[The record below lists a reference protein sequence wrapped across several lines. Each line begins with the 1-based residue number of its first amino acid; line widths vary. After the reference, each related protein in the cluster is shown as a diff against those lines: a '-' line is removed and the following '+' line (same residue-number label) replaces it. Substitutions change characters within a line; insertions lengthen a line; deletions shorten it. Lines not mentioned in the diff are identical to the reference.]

1 MFTHEGYGGRTLV
14 QRRPDNPE
22 PGASKYV
29 TEAGEALLLP
39 VPPGMRDRVAD
50 PRQTLVIVE
59 GSKGHL
65 AAASWAPE
73 GYAVVGILGCWGFR
87 VGETGGVVSDL
98 YEIPLSGRDVVVML
112 DADVSTNPNVYAA
125 ARDLSDRLTAARG
138 ARSVKFAKV
147 PGGGTASIDD
157 YLATVPEAHRTE
169 DLLGLLRSADRL
181 PARPPAR
188 ARRIDTSKYEIGQ
201 DSQGLPFIVPK
212 DLPNVALYEDQAKR
226 WLAATAEVYGT
237 AAEEWW
243 ASVWGKTSALP
254 KQDLP
259 ARVAHQSGTVY
270 VDLGT
275 PEGQALEV
283 TGSGWRL
290 LDRSLVT
297 FTRAEISEPLP
308 IPAPGSATWADLW
321 AVVNVAPE
329 YRDLCRGWLVSA
341 AHSGAATPVLLMAG
355 AQGAA
360 KTTGMTFLGNLVDPV
375 STRGAREPKD
385 ISAWAALSTKSRIV
399 RVDNVS
405 RVQTWWADALCT
417 TVTGGVEA
425 TRALYSNAG
434 LHVARLYAAVILNG
448 ITLAGITRADLAER
462 TVALEMQKP
471 DVYRTEEDVA
481 EAYES
486 LRPGLLALI
495 LDDLVAVLA
504 DTEPTPE
511 AGGLR
516 MASFAALLAR
526 LDRQQGTQALCQYR
540 EVMARHEDEALEAD
554 GFASAILRLVERA
567 PGGKWSGTYGDLL
580 GAVASIRQELH
591 TEHRH
596 NYRSDWPESGTAAS
610 VWLTRREGLLWNV
623 ARIRVTKTRA
633 RVAGGKVRR
642 VVRLESV
649 NAAESESVHTSVH
662 TEAGSVH
669 PAGPDGPA
677 EGGIV
682 HIVHTSFTPE
692 RPDSP
697 TKQGSVNDVNDVN
710 ALLLEMEDKV
720 ETDPSEG
727 LDESREFVGVHSVH
741 IVHIG
746 PECDLCGGSPAS
758 PWSDGT
764 ADWTLCETC
773 LGVASRAV

>member
-1 MFTHEGYGGRTLV
+1 MARLSQAHTDLLRAAAIRDEYMTHAHTESGALVFTHEGYGGRTLV

-39 VPPGMRDRVAD
+39 VSGDAGPGGRS
-50 PRQTLVIVE
+50 RQTLVIVE

-138 ARSVKFAKV
+138 ARSVKCAKV

-275 PEGQALEV
+275 PEGQALR
-283 TGSGWRL
+283 GHRL
-290 LDRSLVT
+290 RLATPRPLLVT

-341 AHSGAATPVLLMAG
+341 AHSGAATPVLLMPG

-360 KTTGMTFLGNLVDPV
+360 KTTGMTILGNLVDPV
-375 STRGAREPKD
+375 STRGARSP
-385 ISAWAALSTKSRIV
+385 
-399 RVDNVS
+399 
-405 RVQTWWADALCT
+405 
-417 TVTGGVEA
+417 
-425 TRALYSNAG
+425 
-434 LHVARLYAAVILNG
+434 
-448 ITLAGITRADLAER
+448 R
-462 TVALEMQKP
+462 T
-471 DVYRTEEDVA
+471 Y
-481 EAYES
+481 
-486 LRPGLLALI
+486 RPG
-495 LDDLVAVLA
+495 
-504 DTEPTPE
+504 PHSQ
-511 AGGLR
+511 R
-516 MASFAALLAR
+516 S
-526 LDRQQGTQALCQYR
+526 
-540 EVMARHEDEALEAD
+540 
-554 GFASAILRLVERA
+554 
-567 PGGKWSGTYGDLL
+567 L
-580 GAVASIRQELH
+580 GSCA
-591 TEHRH
+591 
-596 NYRSDWPESGTAAS
+596 
-610 VWLTRREGLLWNV
+610 
-623 ARIRVTKTRA
+623 
-633 RVAGGKVRR
+633 
-642 VVRLESV
+642 
-649 NAAESESVHTSVH
+649 
-662 TEAGSVH
+662 
-669 PAGPDGPA
+669 
-677 EGGIV
+677 
-682 HIVHTSFTPE
+682 
-692 RPDSP
+692 
-697 TKQGSVNDVNDVN
+697 
-710 ALLLEMEDKV
+710 
-720 ETDPSEG
+720 
-727 LDESREFVGVHSVH
+727 
-741 IVHIG
+741 
-746 PECDLCGGSPAS
+746 
-758 PWSDGT
+758 
-764 ADWTLCETC
+764 WTT
-773 LGVASRAV
+773 